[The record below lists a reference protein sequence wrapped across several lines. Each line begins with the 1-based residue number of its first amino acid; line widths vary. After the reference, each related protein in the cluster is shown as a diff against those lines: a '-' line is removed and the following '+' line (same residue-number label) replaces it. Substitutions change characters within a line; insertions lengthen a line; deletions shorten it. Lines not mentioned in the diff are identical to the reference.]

1 MFQRYKM
8 KEKIK
13 NFRVDEETLGRYEK
27 LKQNERMTSDS
38 DFFIKMLDCIEI
50 MQNNKLVS
58 IDLLK
63 EKEEKLNK
71 MTFELGRLQGELN
84 IYKQQ
89 ALPTK
94 KSFWKRLF
102 GG

>member
-1 MFQRYKM
+1 MIR
-8 KEKIK
+8 KEFKL
-13 NFRVDEETLGRYEK
+13 DEEA
-27 LKQNERMTSDS
+27 LKQYNELKKKENLKSDS
-38 DFFIKMLDCIEI
+38 DFFRKMLDYTEA
-50 MQNNKLVS
+50 MQSNQFVS

-89 ALPTK
+89 ALPK
-94 KSFWKRLF
+94 KQSFWKRLF